1 MKSTESGVLKK
12 SDFYFSSPSPT
23 ARRLFY
29 CPVSA
34 GHFYCR
40 KGYHLVRDNYNSLLV
55 THIISGSFTFMLHG
69 KPHTAHEGET
79 VILDCFRPH
88 EYYTEDAF
96 ESVWLHFNGL
106 NCLDMYEE
114 IIKSEGNIITCSDP
128 QRTEDLLFR
137 IFDAIRSEDRPSEF
151 TLSMDIY
158 KLFAELL
165 NPLHVSRK
173 NKASYEESI
182 QEAKRYIHENLKEG
196 LTVQGIADSI
206 HMSQSHFS
214 TVFKQQTGFSPYDY
228 VLITRLNR
236 AKSYLQKTELSIA
249 EIAEETGFNS
259 ESNFIYFFT
268 KNAGLSPNK
277 FRKLRF

>member
-1 MKSTESGVLKK
+1 MKSTESGVLEK

-40 KGYHLVRDNYNSLLV
+40 KGYHLARGNENSLLV
-55 THIISGSFTFMLHG
+55 QHIISGSFTFMLNG
-69 KPHTAHEGET
+69 EPHTAHEGET
-79 VILDCFRPH
+79 VILDCYHPH
-88 EYYTEDAF
+88 EYYTNDEF

-106 NCLDMYEE
+106 NSLEMYEE
-114 IIKSEGNIITCSDP
+114 IVKSEGNIITCSDP

-137 IFDAIRSEDRPSEF
+137 IFDAIRSENRPSEF
-151 TLSMDIY
+151 TLSMNIY

-173 NKASYEESI
+173 NKASYEESV
-182 QEAKRYIHENLKEG
+182 QEAKRFIHENLKSA

-206 HMSQSHFS
+206 HMSPSHFS
-214 TVFKQQTGFSPYDY
+214 VVFKQQTGFSPYDY

-236 AKSYLQKTELSIA
+236 AKSYLQKTDLPIA
-249 EIAEETGFNS
+249 EIAEEIGFNS

-268 KNAGLSPNK
+268 KNAGISPSK
-277 FRKLRF
+277 FRKMRY